1 MRDPVPAVRD
11 YIGGDRAAVVLRCLR
26 SSTGL
31 SALGDS
37 SRGGRGVLS
46 LREGCPLSPGG
57 VSSLSPGLE
66 RSGAVRCI
74 PLDRVLECVCV

>member
-46 LREGCPLSPGG
+46 PGGVSSLSGRGVLSLREGCPLSP
-57 VSSLSPGLE
+57 L
-66 RSGAVRCI
+66 A
-74 PLDRVLECVCV
+74 